1 MSPPTYDSE
10 IAGFVR
16 EPSLLVKIDV
26 TATATSPPS
35 STFTFLFSLKEA
47 RPINLLLG
55 KDVRPYL
62 LMSRG
67 RPTKIS
73 SERALTERSSITLTF
88 ADDEN
93 PPNFDSAFF
102 TVNKGLSFWKRLT
115 IAQPNL
121 IGSPVEVLRGFNVSG
136 FPESEFKTI
145 FKGRLDD
152 IDFQANGN
160 VSITA
165 KDKLTFVDRQ
175 VPSEISDSNVTTI
188 SAASDTTFSVSDG
201 KEITDPASLDSRD
214 YYPITL
220 RIDPDAAAEDII
232 IKGISTNTITVQ
244 DNFVDKS
251 EDFSTSPWA
260 NIATATVST
269 DKEIGPFGGPVSAD
283 TLNLP
288 AVDDAVTQITSAS
301 ASAEAFVF
309 SVWLRKSRAVATSTG
324 LTLQLTDGTT
334 TATKTITSVTSSWR
348 RFEVSGTFTGTLT
361 VKIIRATGQDNEVVA
376 FGGALGK
383 SGSSWTDE
391 DGNTNVREFYVG
403 TSGNDGADAGR
414 GAFGSTA
421 ASHSAIEFKEVIIY
435 RTHLANDGIHPI
447 VILRDLVNRGGL
459 LNSEV
464 DLTTFDREF
473 EFQES
478 IQFRRSGTTTI
489 SRSRNLLK
497 HVKEV
502 REQAIVDL
510 WISEEGKVKVKF
522 SWRINIPGT
531 KSLTITD
538 DQNII
543 FQSSSYRGNSES
555 RITRVFVYFNLNSG
569 AEGNKPQDFANVV
582 VSLDPTAE
590 TVAGPKAKVIF
601 SFWIFR
607 STEASSAGGRLVSR
621 FKRGARIAKWE
632 FDLKEDRQF
641 FTGDFI
647 LLDSRDIPGAPSD
660 TAVRSKTTWQVT
672 QKDPKH
678 REGTIKIEALEGR
691 GLRYAIISPAVIGKN
706 DPFTGVPGVF
716 PLDFDDA
723 TEDDRQYGFIGDADN
738 KVGDNKEEGYVIL

>member
-1 MSPPTYDSE
+1 MSPPTYSSE
-10 IAGFVR
+10 IAGFTR
-16 EPSLLVKIDV
+16 EPTLLVKIDI
-26 TATATSPPS
+26 TATDPAPPS
-35 STFTFLFSLKEA
+35 PTFTFLFSLREA

-62 LMSRG
+62 LGSRG

-93 PPNFDSAFF
+93 PPDFDPAFF
-102 TVNKGLSFWKRLT
+102 IINKGLSFWKRLT

-152 IDFQANGN
+152 IDFQANGT

-188 SAASDTTFSVSDG
+188 SGATDTTFTVSDG

-244 DNFVDKS
+244 DNFVDES

-260 NIATATVST
+260 NIATATVSA

-283 TLNLP
+283 TLNFP
-288 AVDDAVTQITSAS
+288 AVDDEVRQVTGAS
-301 ASAEAFVF
+301 ASGEAFVF
-309 SVWLRKSRAVATSTG
+309 AIWLRKDRGIATSTG
-324 LTLQLTDGTT
+324 LTLELTDGSTI
-334 TATKTITSVTSSWR
+334 ATKTISVVTSSWR
-348 RFEVSGTFTGTLT
+348 RFEVAGTFTGTLT
-361 VKIIRATGQDNEVVA
+361 VKIIRKTGQDTKVA
-376 FGGALGK
+376 AWGGSLGK

-391 DGNTNVREFYVG
+391 DADTNVREFYVG

-421 ASHSAIEFKEVIIY
+421 AAHTAKTFKEVIVY

-464 DLTTFDREF
+464 DLTAFDREF

-478 IQFRRSGTTTI
+478 LQFRRSGTTTI
-489 SRSRNLLK
+489 NRPRNLLK
-497 HVKEV
+497 LVKEV
-502 REQAIVDL
+502 REQALVDL

-531 KSLTITD
+531 QSLTITD
-538 DQNII
+538 ADNII
-543 FQSSSYRGNSES
+543 FLSSSYRGNSES
-555 RITRVFVYFNLNSG
+555 RITRVFVNFNLKSG
-569 AEGNKPQDFANVV
+569 AEGNKPEDFSNVV
-582 VSLDPTAE
+582 VTLDASAE
-590 TVAGPKAKVIF
+590 TVGGPKTKLIF
-601 SFWIFR
+601 SLWIFR
-607 STEASSAGGRLVSR
+607 SAEASGAGGRTVSR

-632 FDLKEDRQF
+632 FDLKEDRSF

-660 TAVRSKTTWQVT
+660 TAVQAKTSWQVT
-672 QKDPKH
+672 QKDP
-678 REGTIKIEALEGR
+678 RFLSGSIRAEALEGR